1 MQNVIELILRLVA
14 GDGQDGVAQVQNRA
28 GNGSADTGQGVEEGM
43 EAEVGSREEMIGE
56 VNVKRRKN
64 SLLITKGYRP
74 TKSQTY

>member
-1 MQNVIELILRLVA
+1 MQHVIELILRLVA

-43 EAEVGSREEMIGE
+43 EAEVGSREAMIGE